1 MMEVPL
7 HPPPCIDHSSSFART
22 ALSSSCLA
30 LTFPSSSTLARSTS
44 CAMWCRF
51 EKTHMHRLICGG
63 TEETTTKGSG
73 TAYWQCVSV
82 SALLL
87 LLREPTC
94 MSGVRIPRNM
104 TLDTDV

>member
-1 MMEVPL
+1 MTEVPL
-7 HPPPCIDHSSSFART
+7 YPPPCIDHSSSFART

-63 TEETTTKGSG
+63 TAEPEETTAKRSG
-73 TAYWQCVSV
+73 RACWQRVSV
-82 SALLL
+82 SQCSVLPA
-87 LLREPTC
+87 
-94 MSGVRIPRNM
+94 
-104 TLDTDV
+104 